1 LGGVV
6 PVKPQE
12 FRQLSGLFAQ
22 YGVDE
27 FLEFTSSLVTI
38 LNREGSFLAWNLS
51 LEKLKRNL
59 PRATRVRDFLSA
71 PSQVLFD
78 EFLKKTLQ
86 ERMRK
91 QASLE
96 FSFENRWGDFSCL
109 FIPLP
114 DERVLFIGE
123 PLHNLSDLATISA
136 ELEKIKRSLAI
147 KETELKAV
155 IAQADEVSHTDALTF
170 LPNRKSI
177 LGSLQREVIF
187 SGRYGTPLAI
197 SMLDIDHFKDINDTY
212 GHVVGD
218 EVLRKLAAELRDH
231 IRHPDVIGRYGGEEF
246 LVVLPHSTIKA
257 ATEQAERLRTYVQSL
272 VIQSGEIEIRLTLS
286 MGLAQY
292 QIHHEDWQSFIS
304 RADAALY
311 QAKNSGRNQW
321 AIAEE

>member
-1 LGGVV
+1 VV

-12 FRQLSGLFAQ
+12 FRQLSGLFAR

-27 FLEFTSSLVTI
+27 FLEFTSSLVAV
-38 LNREGSFLAWNLS
+38 LDKEGNFLAWNLS

-59 PRATRVRDFLSA
+59 PGAARVRDFLSA
-71 PSQVLFD
+71 PSQLLFD

-86 ERMRK
+86 DRMRK

-96 FSFENRWGDFSCL
+96 FSFEDRWGDFSCL

-114 DERVLFIGE
+114 EDRVLFIGE
-123 PLHNLSDLATISA
+123 PLHNITDLASISA

-155 IAQADEVSHTDALTF
+155 IAQADEISHTDALTF

-177 LGSLQREVIF
+177 LSDLQREVTF
-187 SGRYGTPLAI
+187 ADRYGTPLAI
-197 SMLDIDHFKDINDTY
+197 SMVDIDHFKPINDTY
-212 GHVVGD
+212 GHVTGD
-218 EVLRKLAAELRDH
+218 AVLRSLAMELRNH

-246 LVVLPHSTIKA
+246 LMILPHSTVKA
-257 ATEQAERLRTYVQSL
+257 AAEQAERLCRYIESL
-272 VIQSGEIEIRLTLS
+272 VIPSGENEIRITLS
-286 MGLAQY
+286 MGLAQFRT
-292 QIHHEDWQSFIS
+292 HREDWQGFLS

-311 QAKNSGRNQW
+311 QAKNNGRNQW
-321 AIAEE
+321 TIAEE

>member
-1 LGGVV
+1 M

-12 FRQLSGLFAQ
+12 FRQLSGLFAR

-27 FLEFTSSLVTI
+27 FLEFTSSVVTI
-38 LNREGSFLAWNLS
+38 LDREGSFLAWNLS
-51 LEKLKRNL
+51 MEKLKRSL
-59 PRATRVRDFLSA
+59 PTATRVHEFLSVQ
-71 PSQVLFD
+71 SQVLFE

-86 ERMRK
+86 ERIRK

-114 DERVLFIGE
+114 DERVLLIGE
-123 PLHNLSDLATISA
+123 PLYNISDLAVISA

-177 LGSLQREVIF
+177 LSDLQREVTF
-187 SGRYGTPLAI
+187 SDRYGIPLAI
-197 SMLDIDHFKDINDTY
+197 SMMDIDHFKQINDTY
-212 GHVVGD
+212 GHVAGD
-218 EVLRKLAAELRDH
+218 EVLRKLATELRGR

-246 LVVLPHSTIKA
+246 LVVLPQSTVKA
-257 ATEQAERLRTYVQSL
+257 AAEQAERLRKYVQSL
-272 VIQSGEIEIRLTLS
+272 VIPFGENEIMITLS

-292 QIHHEDWQSFIS
+292 KIHHEDWQAFLS

-311 QAKNSGRNQW
+311 QAKNSGRNRW